1 MAKIQS
7 RKLEQPQKSF
17 LLCWWDFQG
26 WDGAAVDHFQLKQT
40 KKKYYI
46 CHKNSTTGSHKQVSP
61 KLPVTAVRTSLSIWY
76 LSLWSI
82 GRIFSRTY
90 RKRESRDGILT
101 GREPNKRLCLLLCFD
116 NDLTVL
122 TVMILVK
129 AWPSLIFC
137 PSVFM
142 LIRCVRS
149 WR

>member
-1 MAKIQS
+1 M
-7 RKLEQPQKSF
+7 
-17 LLCWWDFQG
+17 
-26 WDGAAVDHFQLKQT
+26 DHFQLKRT
-40 KKKYYI
+40 KQKYYRRY
-46 CHKNSTTGSHKQVSP
+46 KNSTTGSHKQVLP

-90 RKRESRDGILT
+90 GRGERCDGVST
-101 GREPNKRLCLLLCFD
+101 GREPNERLLLRFY

-122 TVMILVK
+122 TVTILVK
-129 AWPSLIFC
+129 ASLSLIFC

-149 WR
+149 